1 MPDQG
6 VTSGIID
13 RKSVAGRRV
22 LTGFRPTG
30 PLHIGHL
37 FGNLKNLVDL
47 QGETEVFVFVA
58 DWHMLSTDFDRS
70 ESLPRNTWD
79 LVADLV
85 AAGIDPDHTYLYRQ
99 SDLPEVAELC
109 LYFSMITPISWLERN
124 PTYKEQLANLDGREI
139 ATHGFLGYPI
149 LQGADIVIVGG
160 EVVPV
165 GDDQLPHLEIT
176 REVVRRFHHLFGGDF
191 FPEPL
196 GLLGES
202 PRVPG
207 SDGRKM
213 SKSYGNAIFLADS
226 ADQVDE
232 KVKTYVTDPEKIRL
246 KDPGHPGICNVFALH
261 ELVTSPDEVEAVRG
275 ECESGDR
282 GCVACKSELSA
293 NLNDILEPLRAR
305 RRDLESSPETVE
317 QILDRGYAR
326 AKPIAAAM
334 VARARDQVGV
344 VRSRSAAE
352 FDGVQG
358 VAR

>member
-1 MPDQG
+1 M
-6 VTSGIID
+6 D

-47 QGETEVFVFVA
+47 QAETEVFVFVA

-85 AAGIDPDHTYLYRQ
+85 SAGIDPDRTSIYRQ

-226 ADQVDE
+226 ASDVDE
-232 KVKTYVTDPEKIRL
+232 KVKSYVTDPEKIRL
-246 KDPGHPGICNVFALH
+246 NDPGHPRVCNVFAIH
-261 ELVTSPDEVEAVRG
+261 ELVSSTEEVEVVRA
-275 ECESGDR
+275 ECEGGER
-282 GCVACKSELSA
+282 GCVACKAELSA
-293 NLNDILEPLRAR
+293 RLNNVLEPLRDR
-305 RRDLESSPETVE
+305 RRDLESAPEKVE
-317 QILDRGYAR
+317 QILDGGYAR

-334 VARARDQVGV
+334 VAKAREQVGV
-344 VRSRSAAE
+344 ACSRSAASSG
-352 FDGVQG
+352 DVRG
-358 VAR
+358 AAK

>member
-1 MPDQG
+1 MI
-6 VTSGIID
+6 SGIID
-13 RKSVAGRRV
+13 RKSVTGRRV

-47 QGETEVFVFVA
+47 QHETEVFVFVA

-70 ESLPRNTWD
+70 ESLRRNTWD

-85 AAGIDPDHTYLYRQ
+85 SVGIDPERTSLYRQ

-124 PTYKEQLANLDGREI
+124 PTYKEQLVNLNGRAI
-139 ATHGFLGYPI
+139 ATHGFFGYPI

-165 GDDQLPHLEIT
+165 GDDQLPHLEIA

-232 KVKTYVTDPEKIRL
+232 KVKMYVTDPEKIHL
-246 KDPGHPGICNVFALH
+246 KDPGHPGVCNVFALH
-261 ELVTSPDEVEAVRG
+261 ELVTCSGQVEAIRR
-275 ECESGDR
+275 ECESGER
-282 GCVACKSELSA
+282 GCVACKSELSEE
-293 NLNDILEPLRAR
+293 LNSVLEPLRVR
-305 RRDLESSPETVE
+305 RQDLLSSPDTVE
-317 QILDRGYAR
+317 QILDSGYAR
-326 AKPIAAAM
+326 AKPIASAM
-334 VARARDQVGV
+334 LAKARDLVGV
-344 VRSRSAAE
+344 DGSRSAAE
-352 FDGVQG
+352 FNGV
-358 VAR
+358 RRRSK